1 MRFWPE
7 ELNWYFRAETDHFR
21 HFQCKWKLFYRQ
33 VTNIIWD
40 ES

>member
-7 ELNWYFRAETDHFR
+7 ELNWYFRAETDHF

-33 VTNIIWD
+33 VTNVIWD
-40 ES
+40 KS